1 MKRKLAQLLVLDIK
15 KNGMNYKFRD
25 QKRPRGNESKSRTES
40 TNGTVTG
47 KSRVLVHL
55 GNPQVVLMT
64 AGAFAE
70 FPPLILTRSSMF
82 QLLDGPVRIS
92 Q

>member
-1 MKRKLAQLLVLDIK
+1 MEHQWDSDGKAQGL
-15 KNGMNYKFRD
+15 G
-25 QKRPRGNESKSRTES
+25 PP
-40 TNGTVTG
+40 G
-47 KSRVLVHL
+47 K
-55 GNPQVVLMT
+55 PTMVLMT

-70 FPPLILTRSSMF
+70 FPPPILTRSSMF

>member
-1 MKRKLAQLLVLDIK
+1 MS
-15 KNGMNYKFRD
+15 YKFRG
-25 QKRPRGNESKSRTES
+25 QKRLRGKWDSD
-40 TNGTVTG
+40 G
-47 KSRVLVHL
+47 KAQGL
-55 GNPQVVLMT
+55 GPPGKPTMVLMT

-70 FPPLILTRSSMF
+70 LPPPILTRSSMF